1 MVKLRFFLSL
11 KQQTYVPPLASGCL
25 SNEKLSQ
32 NVTNI
37 HNNLMSRFL
46 FMIKQTI
53 EFPATST
60 IISVKSTVLMAML
73 ADSLMPL
80 GDLV

>member
-1 MVKLRFFLSL
+1 
-11 KQQTYVPPLASGCL
+11 
-25 SNEKLSQ
+25 
-32 NVTNI
+32 
-37 HNNLMSRFL
+37 MSRFL
-46 FMIKQTI
+46 FMIKQTK